1 MNFAPVIIFIGGL
14 IFLAHLFAAIF
25 NRTKIP
31 DVLFLIL
38 IGLFLGPVFGIVTP
52 EDFGVVG
59 PVFTTVTLVFILFES
74 GIELRYDS
82 LRRAF
87 GATVSLTSLNF
98 VLTMILVGTA
108 AMMVVGLSPLTAYML
123 GAIVGGTSSAVVVPL
138 VRQLRM
144 RPESSAVLV
153 LESAFSDVFTIVV
166 PLALLEAYK
175 LGEMSVR
182 LMAGQMIL
190 AFFLALLIG
199 VLGAFLWSI
208 LLNKVRTLQNAIFT
222 TPAFV
227 FVVFGI
233 AEWAGFSGPI
243 AALAF
248 GITMGNIELLRFPG
262 LKRYVP
268 HEAIAFNET
277 EKLFFSEA
285 GFLLKTFFFVY
296 IGLSIQ
302 LTDLGLMVLGL
313 FLIVLLLVLRV
324 AVVLL
329 SIPRSTPASDV
340 SFMAVMIP
348 KGLGAA
354 VLASVPLQ
362 EGVVGG
368 ELIQAITFS
377 IVLFSTVLPTIL
389 ISLLERTRFSEFYGR
404 IFSGFGRP
412 KQSL

>member
-1 MNFAPVIIFIGGL
+1 MNLAPVIIFIGGL

-52 EDFGVVG
+52 EDFGAVG

-74 GIELRYDS
+74 GIELRHDS

-98 VLTMILVGTA
+98 VFTMIHVGTV
-108 AMMVVGLSPLTAYML
+108 AMVLAGLSPLTAYML

-144 RPESSAVLV
+144 RPQSSVVLV
-153 LESAFSDVFTIVV
+153 LESVFSDVFTIVV
-166 PLALLEAYK
+166 PLALLEAYTF
-175 LGEMSVR
+175 GGMSLH
-182 LMAGQMIL
+182 LMAGQMVS
-190 AFFLALLIG
+190 AFFLAVFIG
-199 VLGAFLWSI
+199 VLGAFTWSI
-208 LLNKVRTLQNAIFT
+208 LLNKIRTLQNAIFT

-233 AEWAGFSGPI
+233 AEWSGFSGPMT
-243 AALAF
+243 ALAF
-248 GITMGNIELLRFPG
+248 GITMGNIALFRFPG
-262 LKRYVP
+262 LKRYVQ
-268 HEAIAFNET
+268 HEAITFNET
-277 EKLFFSEA
+277 EKLFFSETV
-285 GFLLKTFFFVY
+285 FLLKTFFFVY

-302 LTDLGLMVLGL
+302 LTDLGLMMLGL
-313 FLIVLLLVLRV
+313 FLIVLLLVLRI

-329 SIPRSTPASDV
+329 SIPRSTPASDA
-340 SFMAVMIP
+340 SLMAVMIP

-368 ELIQAITFS
+368 ELIQAI
-377 IVLFSTVLPTIL
+377 
-389 ISLLERTRFSEFYGR
+389 
-404 IFSGFGRP
+404 
-412 KQSL
+412 